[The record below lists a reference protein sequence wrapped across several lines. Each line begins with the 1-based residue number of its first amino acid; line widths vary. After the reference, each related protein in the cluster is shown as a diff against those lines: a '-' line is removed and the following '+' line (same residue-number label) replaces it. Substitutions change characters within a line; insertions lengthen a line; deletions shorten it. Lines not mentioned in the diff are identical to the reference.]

1 MQVLVVTPME
11 EEKRAFKDAL
21 SSLKIEEPK
30 FKVIQ
35 TGIGKVAAA
44 SEVAVH
50 LASSLYDCVVV
61 TGYAAAT
68 ANFKQGDV
76 VICSKTRYS
85 DIFVPE
91 NIKLEH
97 DKEFNLVS
105 PMDGP
110 IIFTSDSFVEK
121 CDVRPIIERFS
132 VEQALFDMEC
142 AAVADVCEDSNVP
155 VICVKMVSDL
165 PEIQTPQTFNEFVE
179 GNLDFTEILEKI
191 LVLLS
196 MVDDT

>member
-1 MQVLVVTPME
+1 MQILVVTPME

-21 SSLKIEEPK
+21 SSLKIESPK

-68 ANFKQGDV
+68 SNFKQGEV
-76 VICSKTRYS
+76 VVCGKTRYS
-85 DIFVPE
+85 DIYVPE
-91 NIKLEH
+91 GVKLDH
-97 DKEFNLVS
+97 DKEFDLVS
-105 PMDGP
+105 PIDEP
-110 IIFTSDSFVEK
+110 VILTSDSFIEK
-121 CDVRPIIERFS
+121 SDVRPIIERFS
-132 VEQALFDMEC
+132 IESALFDMEC

-155 VICVKMVSDL
+155 VICVKMVSDI
-165 PEIQTPQTFNEFVE
+165 PETQTAQSFNEFIE
-179 GNLDFTEILEKI
+179 NNSDFTEILEKI